1 MLQIK
6 WNSNAI
12 REIGWGK
19 DNFDWEVNKSL
30 IKELF
35 LYSKLW
41 FPNIKSSTS
50 YINQSPVFEVK
61 AWGVPQ
67 RKPGLITP
75 ATDFDLISDILITKN
90 HYAISPIWRKYC
102 LKLVKQSQSKVC
114 DSAAIELTL

>member
-12 REIGWGK
+12 RETGWDK
-19 DNFDWEVNKSL
+19 DNFDWAVNKSL

-61 AWGVPQ
+61 AWGVPH
-67 RKPGLITP
+67 RKPGLVFNNP
-75 ATDFDLISDILITKN
+75 CHWFWSYFQYSDYKESLC
-90 HYAISPIWRKYC
+90 Y
-102 LKLVKQSQSKVC
+102 
-114 DSAAIELTL
+114 